1 MFKSFFP
8 YPKLFFSTLIFWI
21 FINFVLWNNGGDSF
35 GEYIGLPI
43 GYAAAELPIN
53 ITRFWSFQFLWF
65 YLWFAISTI
74 LFYFYWKLKA
84 NHIWQNW
91 SVLGSAFILFNVW
104 FSVQVSVLINS
115 WYGPFWDLIQTMLSN
130 GNGDIYE
137 LYERIF
143 TLLSITMLAVTVS
156 VVNSFFVSHYVFRWR
171 TAINLYYIS
180 SWGKL
185 RQVEGAAQRVQ
196 EDIMRFTIALESLG
210 IGLIKAIII
219 LLAFLPILV
228 QLSEKVSILP
238 IVGEI
243 KYSLVWAAI
252 GWALVGTILLIIVG
266 IKLPGLEFNNQRVE
280 AAYRK
285 ELVYGED
292 YLDRAKPQDLNIFF
306 QEIRKNYFRMYFH
319 YVYFHMVINWY
330 AQLDILFSLVI
341 LFPSIT
347 TGVITLGMLN
357 QISHVFDKV
366 RESFQYLINSWKIV
380 IEIISIYKR
389 LSLFESIID

>member
-8 YPKLFFSTLIFWI
+8 NPRLFFGSLIFWI
-21 FINFVLWNNGGDSF
+21 CINFLLWNAGGDSF

-43 GYAAAELPIN
+43 GYATAELPIN
-53 ITRFWSFQFLWF
+53 VTRFWSFQFLWF

-74 LFYFYWKLKA
+74 LFASFWKWKA

-91 SVLGSAFILFNVW
+91 SILGSAFILFNVW
-104 FSVQVSVLINS
+104 FSVQVSVLINA

-130 GNGDIYE
+130 GKGDIYE

-143 TLLSITMLAVTVS
+143 ILLSITMLAVTVA
-156 VVNSFFVSHYVFRWR
+156 VLNSFFVSHYIFRWR
-171 TAINLYYIS
+171 TAINFYYIS
-180 SWGKL
+180 YWAKL
-185 RQVEGAAQRVQ
+185 RRVEGAAQRVQ
-196 EDIMRFTIALESLG
+196 EDIMRFTIALETLG
-210 IGLIKAIII
+210 VGLIKAIII

-228 QLSEKVSILP
+228 QLSEKVSVLP

-252 GWALVGTILLIIVG
+252 GWALLGTMLLIVAG
-266 IKLPGLEFNNQRVE
+266 VKLPGLEFNNQKVE

-292 YLDRAKPQDLNIFF
+292 YLERAKPQDLHVFF
-306 QEIRKNYFRMYFH
+306 NEIRKNYFRMYLN
-319 YVYFHMVINWY
+319 YVYFHMAIHWY

-341 LFPSIT
+341 LFPSIVA
-347 TGVITLGMLN
+347 GVITLGVLN